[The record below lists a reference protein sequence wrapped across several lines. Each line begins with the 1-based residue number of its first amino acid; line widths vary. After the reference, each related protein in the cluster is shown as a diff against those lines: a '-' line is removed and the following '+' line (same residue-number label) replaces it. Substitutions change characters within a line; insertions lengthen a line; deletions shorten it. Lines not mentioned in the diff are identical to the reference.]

1 MRPPRLFFGW
11 DAYNWFKAVVR
22 LVLSAV
28 ASLPVP
34 IVLILL
40 PYFDIGRE
48 EARRFQT
55 WNETRRIAGEI
66 SANPEEALQ
75 QAAVQKDVW
84 GNSYRVEVMPGG
96 HNRVSTP
103 GSNGVYD
110 SLDQEDSDDIHSDMN
125 SAPTEKFKRQRRRQ
139 WGIAFAVWG
148 LSGAA
153 IYALLQRK
161 AAL

>member
-1 MRPPRLFFGW
+1 MRPPQLFSGW
-11 DAYNWFKAVVR
+11 DGYDWLKAVVR
-22 LVLSAV
+22 LLLSTLAT
-28 ASLPVP
+28 LPVP
-34 IVLILL
+34 IVLNLF
-40 PYFDIGRE
+40 PHFDIGRE
-48 EARRFQT
+48 EARRIQT

-66 SANPEEALQ
+66 AANPEEALQ

-96 HNRVSTP
+96 HYQVSTP

-110 SLDQEDSDDIHSDMN
+110 SPDKEDADDIHSEMK
-125 SAPTEKFKRQRRRQ
+125 SSPAEAFTRQRRRQ

-153 IYALLQRK
+153 IFALLQRK

>member
-1 MRPPRLFFGW
+1 
-11 DAYNWFKAVVR
+11 VR
-22 LVLSAV
+22 R
-28 ASLPVP
+28 
-34 IVLILL
+34 I
-40 PYFDIGRE
+40 
-48 EARRFQT
+48 QT

-84 GNSYRVEVMPGG
+84 GNSCRVEVMPGG

-110 SLDQEDSDDIHSDMN
+110 SPDQEDSDDIHSDMN
-125 SAPTEKFKRQRRRQ
+125 SAPTEVFRRERRRH
-139 WGIAFAVWG
+139 WIIAFAVWG
-148 LSGAA
+148 LSGVA
-153 IYALLQRK
+153 IFVLLQRK